1 MAYLSQKVVEMVGNN
16 GKQVQE
22 TIIDWYEVLEPMYGV
37 QDKAVVGAV

>member
-22 TIIDWYEVLEPMYGV
+22 TIIDWYKILEPMYGV

>member
-1 MAYLSQKVVEMVGNN
+1 MGNN